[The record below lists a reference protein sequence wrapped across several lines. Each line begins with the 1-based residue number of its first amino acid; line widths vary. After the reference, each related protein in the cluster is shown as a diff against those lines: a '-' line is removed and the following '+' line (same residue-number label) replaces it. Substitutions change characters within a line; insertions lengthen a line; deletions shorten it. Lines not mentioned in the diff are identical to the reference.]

1 MVLNEY
7 ACPHCGEPPID
18 SFNYCHHCKQIFTG
32 TLAKIVHAHHTAKLM
47 LVGRCHAEMELE
59 RCHHRLFSASQGFV
73 LAEKIGMPVPGT
85 LIDAGFREILYE
97 DE

>member
-18 SFNYCHHCKQIFTG
+18 SFNYCHHCKHAFTG

-47 LVGRCHAEMELE
+47 LVGRCLGQAELD
-59 RCHHRLFSASQGFV
+59 RCHDRLLSASQGFV
-73 LAEKIGMPVPGT
+73 LAEKIGMPVSAV
-85 LIDAGFREILYE
+85 LIDEAFREILYE
-97 DE
+97 